1 MRLLV
6 LRGDQENPEGRKIIA
21 LGGGLP
27 LHEPNHMGKSQAR
40 RRENDMNRPAP
51 KGARKTSSHPA
62 RGKSLVV
69 RQKIGASA
77 VSTSLGTEALLRSTL
92 DSLSA
97 HIAVLDE
104 TGTIITVNQAWRAFA
119 AASGYAGN
127 DHGIGMNYLHV
138 CEQSA
143 PFSAD
148 AAKTAKALRDIIAG
162 QLSEYRLEYPCMGP
176 DGPRW
181 FQLRVTRPE
190 GPEIQRIVVA
200 HEDITEVKE
209 AHAALTRLTARLM
222 KVQDDERRAIAR
234 ELHDTTAQNLLAVS
248 MNTIRLRDRFRDAPE
263 PARRLLNET
272 LELTEQSLQEVRT
285 LSYVLHPPLL
295 DVMGLPSALK
305 WLAKGFSERSGIEI
319 ETDIADPI
327 EPLPQDAATAFFRVT
342 QEALANIHR
351 HSRSTWA
358 RIALRRTR
366 EHVRLEIQD
375 RGCGFGPAESEP
387 GRGDQEI
394 GVGISGMRLRL
405 EQLGGRLQIKSGRT
419 GTRITATIA
428 VKSRLRS
435 SKAGREG

>member
-1 MRLLV
+1 
-6 LRGDQENPEGRKIIA
+6 
-21 LGGGLP
+21 
-27 LHEPNHMGKSQAR
+27 
-40 RRENDMNRPAP
+40 
-51 KGARKTSSHPA
+51 
-62 RGKSLVV
+62 VV
-69 RQKIGASA
+69 P
-77 VSTSLGTEALLRSTL
+77 TNLGTEALLRSTL

-104 TGTIITVNQAWRAFA
+104 TGTIISVNQAWRAFA
-119 AASGYAGN
+119 AASGYAAN
-127 DHGIGMNYLHV
+127 DHGIGMNYLRV

-162 QLSEYRLEYPCMGP
+162 HLSEYRMEYPCMGP

-209 AHAALTRLTARLM
+209 AQAALTRLTARLM

-305 WLAKGFSERSGIEI
+305 WLAKGFSERSGIDI
-319 ETDIADPI
+319 ETEIADI
-327 EPLPQDAATAFFRVT
+327 GDSLHEDAATALFRVT

-351 HSRSTWA
+351 HSQSSWA

-366 EHVRLEIQD
+366 DHVRLEILD
-375 RGCGFGPAESEP
+375 RGCGFEPTGSEA
-387 GRGDQEI
+387 GGSDQEI
-394 GVGISGMRLRL
+394 GIGISGMRLRL
-405 EQLGGRLQIKSGRT
+405 EQLGGALAIKSGRT
-419 GTRITATIA
+419 GTRITASIA
-428 VKSRLRS
+428 VKGRMAS
-435 SKAGREG
+435 SKAGRED

>member
-1 MRLLV
+1 
-6 LRGDQENPEGRKIIA
+6 
-21 LGGGLP
+21 
-27 LHEPNHMGKSQAR
+27 
-40 RRENDMNRPAP
+40 
-51 KGARKTSSHPA
+51 
-62 RGKSLVV
+62 
-69 RQKIGASA
+69 
-77 VSTSLGTEALLRSTL
+77 L

-104 TGTIITVNQAWRAFA
+104 TGTIIAVNQAWRAFA

-148 AAKTAKALRDIIAG
+148 AAKTAKALRDIITG

-319 ETDIADPI
+319 ETDIADL
-327 EPLPQDAATAFFRVT
+327 EPLHQDAATALFRVT

-351 HSRSTWA
+351 HAQSTWA

-375 RGCGFGPAESEP
+375 RGCGFGPAESEA
-387 GRGDQEI
+387 GRGDQEL

-428 VKSRLRS
+428 SS
-435 SKAGREG
+435 SKAGRVD

>member
-1 MRLLV
+1 
-6 LRGDQENPEGRKIIA
+6 
-21 LGGGLP
+21 
-27 LHEPNHMGKSQAR
+27 
-40 RRENDMNRPAP
+40 MNGAAP
-51 KGARKTSSHPA
+51 KAAQKTGSHPA
-62 RGKSLVV
+62 SAKSLVA
-69 RQKIGASA
+69 RQKVGATVASP
-77 VSTSLGTEALLRSTL
+77 SLDTEALLRSTL

-97 HIAVLDE
+97 HIAVLDK

-119 AASGYAGN
+119 SASGYAGD
-127 DHGIGMNYLHV
+127 DHGIGTNYLRV

-162 QLSEYRLEYPCMGP
+162 KLSEYRMEYPCMGP

-181 FQLRVTRPE
+181 FQLRVTRPDS
-190 GPEIQRIVVA
+190 PEIQRIVVA

-209 AHAALTRLTARLM
+209 AYAALTRVTARLM
-222 KVQDDERRAIAR
+222 KVQDNERRAIAR

-248 MNTIRLRDRFRDAPE
+248 MNTMRLRDRFRDAPE
-263 PARRLLNET
+263 SARRLLNET

-319 ETDIADPI
+319 ETKIADI
-327 EPLPQDAATAFFRVT
+327 LEPLPQDAATAFFRVT
-342 QEALANIHR
+342 QEGLANIHR
-351 HSRSTWA
+351 HSRSRWG
-358 RIALRRTR
+358 RITLRRTR
-366 EHVRLEIQD
+366 YQVRLEIVD
-375 RGCGFGPAESEP
+375 RGCGFQQVENEAG
-387 GRGDQEI
+387 GGEI

-405 EQLGGRLQIKSGRT
+405 EQIGGQLQIKSGRT

-428 VKSRLRS
+428 LKNLKIC
-435 SKAGREG
+435 SKAGRED